1 MEDIFKLVN
10 TVKLEDTDYYPQLII
25 TETGFITFQADLSKF
40 TRYLDNGEIVSSF
53 GKKGKGPDEIEFGKK
68 YYYSSDEDI
77 LGIFDVMNYKMT
89 YFDKTG
95 CVVEQK
101 SVHLS
106 GIPFRELKINGVLV
120 KTHTNFPNEDNKW
133 QNTITINDSLI
144 LSNEETLRSG
154 DVTEL
159 NYYFFSYNNDKVY
172 IVAPNQGDFDLY
184 AYDLIKKNLKH
195 LNVKGGNSH
204 KQIDI
209 HNIIVIGKYI
219 ILPVT
224 NDDDSGSWLCYKTNG
239 RYVGELICENE
250 NDFIVNSNSKNMYVV
265 STDKEENYSVK
276 IYTLK

>member
-1 MEDIFKLVN
+1 MEDIFKLLN

-77 LGIFDVMNYKMT
+77 LGIYDIRSIRMT
-89 YFDKTG
+89 YFDRYGNVKKQ
-95 CVVEQK
+95 EQ
-101 SVHLS
+101 VPYI
-106 GIPFRELKINGVLV
+106 GIPLSKIKKNDFTI
-120 KTHTNFPNEDNKW
+120 KSFSYFPDRDNKW